1 MTILRWEEVNFFH
14 KWHKSH
20 RVGDLDAFLT
30 PGAPQPCAA
39 RQGFILASVSSNGP
53 IRRAG
58 LRRYLSFN
66 KQRGRNFQK
75 APNRLHKLRPMH
87 AIDHPVVER

>member
-1 MTILRWEEVNFFH
+1 MTLRRWEEVNFFH

-58 LRRYLSFN
+58 LRRHPLFN
-66 KQRGRNFQK
+66 KQRRRNFQET
-75 APNRLHKLRPMH
+75 PDRLHERRRIC
-87 AIDHPVVER
+87 AIDHRVVER